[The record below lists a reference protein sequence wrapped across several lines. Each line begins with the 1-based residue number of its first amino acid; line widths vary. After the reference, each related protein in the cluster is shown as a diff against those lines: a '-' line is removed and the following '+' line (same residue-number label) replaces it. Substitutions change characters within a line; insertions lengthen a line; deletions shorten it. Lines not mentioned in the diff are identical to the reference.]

1 MKKNINFVAK
11 SLNMFNIKNSSKVRY
26 GKNEISSIAQVLK
39 SPHVKKRVV
48 RSEEESC

>member
-1 MKKNINFVAK
+1 MKKNINFVAI
-11 SLNMFNIKNSSKVRY
+11 SLNMFNINSSKARY